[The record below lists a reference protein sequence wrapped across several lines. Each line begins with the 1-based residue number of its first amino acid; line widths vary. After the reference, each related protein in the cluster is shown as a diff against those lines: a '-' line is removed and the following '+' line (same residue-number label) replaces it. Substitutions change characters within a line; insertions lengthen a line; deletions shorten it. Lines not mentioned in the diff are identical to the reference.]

1 MSLIARKLQQSRR
14 LVVAASLTV
23 LLAAWSPIVAFSQ
36 EGIVARGQEPPAP
49 AGQQQNPAQNPIT
62 QPLAL
67 SPEVT
72 HQRVGIRDGEVQALA
87 LQDAITM
94 ALQNNLDIEQFRQGV
109 QIAERNLFALRGVY
123 DILSTSDVNYRS
135 QTIPIASIFGGG
147 GSTGSSGSSGSPGGG
162 TNQTTPLAAHG
173 LILNQNITAGEP
185 ELQQDITFKF
195 YFVKGTHVNGTIRWL
210 SDSDMQLNM
219 VTAGHSVWGTLI
231 GPYWRTASWNFTIT
245 GGQFYSSGEYYFQFN
260 SAGGGNSTAYVIG
273 SAS

>member
-147 GSTGSSGSSGSPGGG
+147 GSTGSLTQRAITYNFTTSQFVERTGGYWEADFNNNRVVTSSTAALLSTQFNP
-162 TNQTTPLAAHG
+162 TLTLQVTQPL
-173 LILNQNITAGEP
+173 LRNFKIDQNRR
-185 ELQQDITFKF
+185 
-195 YFVKGTHVNGTIRWL
+195 TIRIAKKALDL
-210 SDSDMQLNM
+210 SDS
-219 VTAGHSVWGTLI
+219 
-231 GPYWRTASWNFTIT
+231 
-245 GGQFYSSGEYYFQFN
+245 QFRQR
-260 SAGGGNSTAYVIG
+260 VIEIIN
-273 SAS
+273 